1 MTIIIKSVWLL
12 AVRKSQSVRRRTH
25 SRRSP
30 IMQIRRASTNSRAVS
45 AKEALEPHKGRKENL
60 GERVPVG
67 KACLERATI
76 NSHKL
81 HWMPKPATRPVISN
95 QINLYT
101 MTTIHQGVRQED
113 DWFSTSRP
121 TRRTRTRSIA
131 IKQNPRSSRHYE
143 DSEVDVSQS
152 TRMYDMATWQ
162 MYNRI
167 IDYRQRNPLSSNY
180 HQDSAEASS
189 ISKSNEESTSEQPMT
204 AKKVEILDTFEGE
217 VFQLDL

>member
-1 MTIIIKSVWLL
+1 MEKEFRLEKHVWNGPLSEQL
-12 AVRKSQSVRRRTH
+12 SQIALDAKTRYKTSH
-25 SRRSP
+25 S
-30 IMQIRRASTNSRAVS
+30 
-45 AKEALEPHKGRKENL
+45 L
-60 GERVPVG
+60 
-67 KACLERATI
+67 
-76 NSHKL
+76 
-81 HWMPKPATRPVISN
+81 SN

-180 HQDSAEASS
+180 HQDSAEASI
-189 ISKSNEESTSEQPMT
+189 ISKSNDESTSEPKT